1 MGASAWT
8 RKGEKEA
15 VVVLANLRLML
26 AMATV
31 TMKITT
37 AVANMMVVT
46 AVPEAWKAR
55 WSKLITAKTALAL
68 TRNKRRSAMASVVP
82 KHMWVTET
90 VMTTTTTAVAIT
102 TAAIAVLRAKNQFQR
117 NTVRFASAST
127 RNKCLD
133 NPFVLISLRFMD
145 RRPWYLQYTLV

>member
-90 VMTTTTTAVAIT
+90 VMTTTTAVAIT

-127 RNKCLD
+127 QNKCLT
-133 NPFVLISLRFMD
+133 FVLISLRFMD
-145 RRPWYLQYTLV
+145 RRP

>member
-46 AVPEAWKAR
+46 AVPKAWKAR

-82 KHMWVTET
+82 KHMWATET
-90 VMTTTTTAVAIT
+90 AMTTTTIAVAT
-102 TAAIAVLRAKNQFQR
+102 TTVAIAVQKAAKQ
-117 NTVRFASAST
+117 
-127 RNKCLD
+127 L
-133 NPFVLISLRFMD
+133 
-145 RRPWYLQYTLV
+145 